1 MAGNVYLRT
10 NRFEVKLEAI
20 TFKTRDFEYLCRLDF
35 LFPQGRVWD
44 RPPIVGLDIM
54 RHPRDPSILLVLLC
68 FGVGCVILRFVAG
81 EPMPTTIRKFLS
93 DKRIHFVGFGIPEK
107 KDLFPFEE
115 FGLTKHKV
123 DIGYL
128 AAKVLKEPKCKT
140 WELAELARKVL
151 GIKKMIG
158 LTEASSFERHEQ
170 IKCAI
175 CQLFI
180 TSVIAMGLLRTNE
193 KKLDVS
199 HKKSTFLK
207 NLNSLHLLAEGWF
220 KLPKGKKKDEMIQ
233 VEEEEDSV
241 HVHIGEME
249 DMFGDDLVAAS
260 PFGDSLLNAK
270 THGGDFGDD
279 YFSDSELEE
288 VSSGEKFGHFP
299 GVNEGDSSDSFGTEG
314 TSSDDNSAKAVPRT
328 TKMPL
333 KGILKCPSTGFSNY
347 KLSSSE
353 SDSPTPKDDQT
364 GFLGRIAAIE
374 AIVSIQARQ
383 TERMMFRK
391 EYLDLIL
398 VPCGLIIMFSYHL
411 ILLYRCLKL
420 PHTTVIGFENNDKKT
435 WVEKLM
441 QKPGRENRPGC
452 DIGEH
457 LSGDIL
463 SLGVSNSKRVDRSVD
478 RQQFQ
483 HFPERVDLRGH
494 SPSNHVHQV
503 HHPPHLLP
511 PRIFVL
517 RPVLQVL
524 HPRQLPNQHPR
535 QRHLHGVRGIG
546 SHSRRRL
553 LVRRDESTVL
563 CYNVVAVVFR
573 SDTDVRDVGDNGGA
587 PPLFGQRHH
596 FAEEDSIPR

>member
-44 RPPIVGLDIM
+44 RPPIVGLDVM

-81 EPMPTTIRKFLS
+81 EPMPATIHKFLS

-107 KDLFPFEE
+107 KDLFPFEQL
-115 FGLTKHKV
+115 GLTKYKV

-220 KLPKGKKKDEMIQ
+220 KQPKGKKKDETIQ

-288 VSSGEKFGHFP
+288 VSSGEKFGIP
-299 GVNEGDSSDSFGTEG
+299 GVNEGDSSYSFGTEG
-314 TSSDDNSAKAVPRT
+314 TSSDENSAKAVPRT

-353 SDSPTPKDDQT
+353 SDSPTPNDHWT
-364 GFLGRIAAIE
+364 G
-374 AIVSIQARQ
+374 
-383 TERMMFRK
+383 
-391 EYLDLIL
+391 
-398 VPCGLIIMFSYHL
+398 
-411 ILLYRCLKL
+411 
-420 PHTTVIGFENNDKKT
+420 
-435 WVEKLM
+435 
-441 QKPGRENRPGC
+441 NRGP
-452 DIGEH
+452 
-457 LSGDIL
+457 LRRA
-463 SLGVSNSKRVDRSVD
+463 NSK
-478 RQQFQ
+478 
-483 HFPERVDLRGH
+483 GC
-494 SPSNHVHQV
+494 N
-503 HHPPHLLP
+503 
-511 PRIFVL
+511 
-517 RPVLQVL
+517 
-524 HPRQLPNQHPR
+524 
-535 QRHLHGVRGIG
+535 VRFKC
-546 SHSRRRL
+546 
-553 LVRRDESTVL
+553 E
-563 CYNVVAVVFR
+563 
-573 SDTDVRDVGDNGGA
+573 
-587 PPLFGQRHH
+587 
-596 FAEEDSIPR
+596 

>member
-20 TFKTRDFEYLCRLDF
+20 TFKTRDLNLVPLRFSV
-35 LFPQGRVWD
+35 PQGRVGTVLPLLAWN
-44 RPPIVGLDIM
+44 IM
-54 RHPRDPSILLVLLC
+54 RHPRDHPSAEFILLAL
-68 FGVGCVILRFVAG
+68 G
-81 EPMPTTIRKFLS
+81 FL
-93 DKRIHFVGFGIPEK
+93 KK

-279 YFSDSELEE
+279 FFSDSELEE

-353 SDSPTPKDDQT
+353 SDSPTPKDHQT

-374 AIVSIQARQ
+374 AIVSIQ
-383 TERMMFRK
+383 
-391 EYLDLIL
+391 
-398 VPCGLIIMFSYHL
+398 S
-411 ILLYRCLKL
+411 
-420 PHTTVIGFENNDKKT
+420 
-435 WVEKLM
+435 
-441 QKPGRENRPGC
+441 ENR
-452 DIGEH
+452 DVKTALDVISANISAATFLASVSLTLSALIGAWIANNSNIFQSE
-457 LSGDIL
+457 LIYGDDQATMSIKYITL
-463 SLGVSNSKRVDRSVD
+463 LICFSS
-478 RQQFQ
+478 
-483 HFPERVDLRGH
+483 HFRA
-494 SPSNHVHQV
+494 S
-503 HHPPHLLP
+503 
-511 PRIFVL
+511 
-517 RPVLQVL
+517 PVLQCFIHANYL
-524 HPRQLPNQHPR
+524 ISPR
-535 QRHLHGVRGIG
+535 QRTSPRSTWNC

-553 LVRRDESTVL
+553 LVVGESTTFAITL
-563 CYNVVAVVFR
+563 LLWF
-573 SDTDVRDVGDNGGA
+573 
-587 PPLFGQRHH
+587 FGPIPM
-596 FAEEDSIPR
+596 FAIV